1 MKILV
6 FGKHGYVST
15 SFQNYM
21 KKFPDI
27 QVDAASARD
36 GKWKGIDYSQY
47 DAVFN
52 ASGLAHANAKQGSEE
67 EYIEVNGKLPVEI
80 AKVAKKA
87 GVHTYINMS
96 SNIVY
101 GDMSQV
107 GHPKLISSKTIPTPD
122 GIYGRSK
129 LVAEEGLRSLEDEN
143 FHVAIIR
150 SPLIYGDI
158 MEGNFPLLV
167 KFALKS
173 PICPDID
180 NSQSMIY
187 IDNLC
192 ELVHLIAINERGGL
206 YLPQDHQIIHT
217 KKLIADIAK
226 AGHHKIRFTKAF
238 NGLLTA
244 MSPKIRPVRKA
255 FGSLEA
261 DIRESGYFEWKYII
275 VGYDEAI
282 HRIVFKMH

>member
-1 MKILV
+1 
-6 FGKHGYVST
+6 
-15 SFQNYM
+15 M
-21 KKFPDI
+21 KKFPDYC
-27 QVDAASARD
+27 VDSASARD
-36 GKWKGIDYSQY
+36 GKWKDIDYSQY

-67 EYIEVNGKLPVEI
+67 EYFEVNGKLPVEI
-80 AKVAKKA
+80 AKAAKKA

-107 GHPKLISSKTIPTPD
+107 GYPKLISSKTTPTPD

-129 LVAEEGLRSLEDEN
+129 LMAEEGLRSLEDEN
-143 FHVAIIR
+143 FHIAIIR

-158 MEGNFPLLV
+158 MEGNFPILV

-173 PICPDID
+173 PICPDIN

-192 ELVHLIAINERGGL
+192 ELIRLIAVNEKGGL
-206 YLPQDHQIIHT
+206 YLPQDREIMHT
-217 KKLIADIAK
+217 KKLIADIAE
-226 AGHHKIRFTKAF
+226 AGHHKIHFTKVF
-238 NGLLTA
+238 NGLLAA

-255 FGSLEA
+255 FGSLEM
-261 DIRESGYFEWKYII
+261 DINVSGYFNWEYN
-275 VGYDEAI
+275 VVSYEQAI
-282 HRIVFKMH
+282 KRIVNRRKEQHKL